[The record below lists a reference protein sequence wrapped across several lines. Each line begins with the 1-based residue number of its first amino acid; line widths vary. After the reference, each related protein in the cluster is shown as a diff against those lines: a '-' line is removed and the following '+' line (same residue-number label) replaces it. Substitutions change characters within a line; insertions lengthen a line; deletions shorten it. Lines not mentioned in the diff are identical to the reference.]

1 MQQQLTHLSD
11 KELMSRVRRLK
22 DREAEGVLLERYSHL
37 LVAVCLPEINK
48 QPGSN
53 IQQVFPSLLQRL
65 STGLKT
71 LTINK
76 ASDWI
81 YYTIQAQQG
90 HSDKQTPYHPTRE
103 SKDLQYLAAQ
113 VEKAGS
119 NNIEKQELIRRL
131 HQAMQKLQPEDRQ
144 LLEAFYLD
152 NKSFD
157 ELASGR
163 QESTDKIRTLLKQ
176 AKRKLTVQMMN
187 LSYVK

>member
-1 MQQQLTHLSD
+1 
-11 KELMSRVRRLK
+11 MSRVRRLK

-37 LVAVCLPEINK
+37 LVAVCLPALHK
-48 QPGSN
+48 TPGSN
-53 IQQVFPSLLQRL
+53 VQQVFPPLLQRL

-76 ASDWI
+76 ANDWI
-81 YYTIQAQQG
+81 YYTIQAHQG
-90 HSDKQTPYHPTRE
+90 HPDKQTPYYPSRE

-119 NNIEKQELIRRL
+119 NNIEKQDLIRRL
-131 HQAMQKLQPEDRQ
+131 HQAMQKLQPEERQ

-163 QESTDKIRTLLKQ
+163 QQGTDKIRTQLKQ

>member
-11 KELMSRVRRLK
+11 KELISRVRKLK

-37 LVAVCLPEINK
+37 LVAVCLPDMNK
-48 QPGSN
+48 TPGSSP
-53 IQQVFPSLLQRL
+53 QTVFPPLLQRL
-65 STGLKT
+65 SNGLKT

-76 ASDWI
+76 ANEWI

-90 HSDKQTPYHPTRE
+90 HADKQTPYYPSRE

-113 VEKAGS
+113 VEKAAS
-119 NNIEKQELIRRL
+119 NNIEKQDLLQRL
-131 HQAMQKLQPEDRQ
+131 QQAMQKLSAEERA

-152 NKSFD
+152 SKSFE
-157 ELASGR
+157 ELATTHK
-163 QESTDKIRTLLKQ
+163 QHTDKIRGMLKQ